1 MRPVAPQCGLASFPT
16 YRSSREIHAPAP
28 PIPTNLGS
36 EVETP

>member
-1 MRPVAPQCGLASFPT
+1 MRPVAPQCGLASFPHLPLVA
-16 YRSSREIHAPAP
+16 EIHAPVL